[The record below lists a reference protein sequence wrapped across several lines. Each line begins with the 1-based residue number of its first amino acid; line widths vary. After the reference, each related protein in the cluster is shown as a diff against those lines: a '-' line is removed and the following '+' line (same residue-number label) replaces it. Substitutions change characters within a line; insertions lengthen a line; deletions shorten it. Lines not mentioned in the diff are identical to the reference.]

1 MAQVIE
7 LEDIY
12 TALSSSKPTL
22 YKAIVS
28 LIFSSSMSTSTI
40 SRLTLYD
47 FLYACDEYFEAEEEK
62 IFDNLLKKITV
73 ALYKKALRKC
83 NMVFFE
89 NPENHIM
96 HRISIASILSM
107 ISRLPRSRSLAFS

>member
-62 IFDNLLKKITV
+62 IFDNLLKK
-73 ALYKKALRKC
+73 
-83 NMVFFE
+83 
-89 NPENHIM
+89 NHIQ
-96 HRISIASILSM
+96 HSRINILHIYVSQ
-107 ISRLPRSRSLAFS
+107 RKKDGGFR